1 MADASSRTQTI
12 TVKIRLRD
20 KHAAGLR
27 RQARAVNVVWNFCNE
42 TQKKAAQARR
52 KWLSVFDLMK
62 LTAGAGK
69 ELDLHAHTIQRVC
82 RAYDDARKTQK
93 RAWLRWRGRRS
104 LGWLPFNTSHVLFDG
119 EAFVFRGVRYEPM
132 HLRECLK
139 AGMRFGAGSLNA
151 DARGH
156 WYINVPVEV
165 QRGEPNVANAI
176 GIDLGLKTLATLS
189 TGEKIEMPR
198 FYRDSEQ
205 TLAKAQRA
213 RKTKRARAIHV
224 KARNRRKDF
233 LHKASAALCEEYGTI
248 IVGDVSPS
256 KLAKTTMA
264 KSVYDAGWA
273 GFKIMLSYKAMRH
286 GGRMIEVSEA
296 YSSQVCST
304 CGSLPAS
311 RPRGIADLGIRVWT
325 CDGCGTLHDR
335 DVNGARNILRVGLDT
350 LAAGALACG
359 TVGTP
364 SFMAGS
370 SHPSFLDPL
379 RPRHPVPAQELQ
391 DRAEGPGRLRDH
403 QREGQPGSHLR
414 QAVRGEDLNRGPSKG
429 WRGTKRPN

>member
-1 MADASSRTQTI
+1 MATTSSPTQTI

-27 RQARAVNVVWNFCNE
+27 RQARAVNLTWNYLNE

-93 RAWLRWRGRRS
+93 KAWLRWRSRKS
-104 LGWLPFNTSHVLFDG
+104 LGWVPFNTGHVLFDG
-119 EAFVFRGVRYEPM
+119 ECFVFRGVRYQPM
-132 HLRECLK
+132 HLRDILK
-139 AGMRFGAGSLNA
+139 PGMRFGAGSFNA

-156 WYINVPVEV
+156 WYCNVPVEV
-165 QRGEPNVANAI
+165 PCAEPKPENAV

-189 TGEKIEMPR
+189 TGDKIEMPR
-198 FYRDSEQ
+198 FYRESEEA
-205 TLAKAQRA
+205 LAKAQRA

-233 LHKASAALCEEYGTI
+233 LHKASAALCAEYGTI
-248 IVGDVSPS
+248 VVGDVSPS

-273 GFKIMLSYKAMRH
+273 GFKAMLSYKAITR
-286 GGRMIEVSEA
+286 GGRFVEVSEA
-296 YSSQVCST
+296 YSSQTCST
-304 CGSLPAS
+304 CGSLPPS
-311 RPRGIADLGIRVWT
+311 RPRGITGLGKRIWS
-325 CDGCGTLHDR
+325 CDDCGTLHDR
-335 DVNGARNILRVGLDT
+335 DVNAAINICRAGLSTLTGGAPNVG
-350 LAAGALACG
+350 
-359 TVGTP
+359 
-364 SFMAGS
+364 
-370 SHPSFLDPL
+370 
-379 RPRHPVPAQELQ
+379 
-391 DRAEGPGRLRDH
+391 
-403 QREGQPGSHLR
+403 
-414 QAVRGEDLNRGPSKG
+414 
-429 WRGTKRPN
+429 